1 MTATDNTRSRSPFA
15 STVDAPVLD
24 PFVEVGTSLD
34 EDLPWLV
41 VVWDDPVNLMTY
53 VTMVLQRVFGLDR
66 AKAERLMLQV
76 HHEGRAVVAREA
88 REQAELHIAQ
98 LHDFGLRATMERDV

>member
-1 MTATDNTRSRSPFA
+1 MTVADSIWPRSLSA
-15 STVDAPVLD
+15 STVEAPVLD
-24 PFVEVGTSLD
+24 PFVEVREVLD
-34 EDLPWLV
+34 EDAPWLV

-76 HHEGRAVVAREA
+76 HNEGRAVVAREA
-88 REQAELHIAQ
+88 REQAELHVAQ
-98 LHDFGLRATMERDV
+98 LHDFGLRATMERDA